1 MTVEV
6 APHAMRQRHFHVAPW
21 EITFGCGVV
30 KLAIAIVALAWPL
43 LRSNPIPS
51 VVGWMLVIGGCA
63 ELLLSWSGRYSWI
76 GRLTLGS
83 GAVTIIAG
91 AVFLNSEWTGLFP
104 LTQCLVVWLLIRG
117 ILSIDVA
124 VASWNTPT
132 ANWGWL
138 LLRGIVDFGLGWLL
152 LPGAIMAMM
161 VWLFFWRDSRGDRF
175 ILFRARGEL
184 RGCRSRADRHFP
196 HAAAPA
202 ARFSFSGRL
211 RPAPDLERAT
221 RLYPAGR

>member
-1 MTVEV
+1 MTVEGG
-6 APHAMRQRHFHVAPW
+6 PQEMRQRHFHVAPW

-30 KLAIAIVALAWPL
+30 KLAIAIAALAWPL

-51 VVGWMLVIGGCA
+51 VVGWMLVLGGAA
-63 ELLLSWSGRYSWI
+63 ELLLSWSGRNSWI

-91 AVFLNSEWTGLFP
+91 ALFLNSEWTGLFP
-104 LTQCLVVWLLIRG
+104 LTQCLVLWLLVRG

-152 LPGAIMAMM
+152 SLGAIMAMM
-161 VWLFFWRDSRGDRF
+161 VWLFF
-175 ILFRARGEL
+175 GET
-184 RGCRSRADRHFP
+184 REVTA
-196 HAAAPA
+196 
-202 ARFSFSGRL
+202 SFFFVLAVSFAVAGAGLIAISLTQRRL
-211 RPAPDLERAT
+211 RFATPFLAGSDERQT
-221 RLYPAGR
+221 